1 MNQGFLPSAIINYI
15 AFLGWNPKNNQEFF
29 TIEELIREFD
39 IGKITKRPC
48 CYDLKKLGWY
58 NKHYISMMNDQDYIN
73 FTRPYLENVY
83 NLKDKTE
90 EWINNLLLLFKH
102 HLHFGSEIALVSNLF
117 FRETIILDK
126 KCINY
131 LRSDEIIPSVL
142 KTFKEEIEN
151 CFNWNLQ
158 NIEEILKRVETKTNS
173 TKEKTYMPIRIVVTG
188 LNYGRELSKILFL
201 LGQQTIIKRLQNS
214 IGMY

>member
-1 MNQGFLPSAIINYI
+1 MKQ
-15 AFLGWNPKNNQEFF
+15 
-29 TIEELIREFD
+29 
-39 IGKITKRPC
+39 
-48 CYDLKKLGWY
+48 
-58 NKHYISMMNDQDYIN
+58 
-73 FTRPYLENVY
+73 
-83 NLKDKTE
+83 
-90 EWINNLLLLFKH
+90 
-102 HLHFGSEIALVSNLF
+102 
-117 FRETIILDK
+117 LDK

-151 CFNWNLQ
+151 CFDWNLQ